1 MSEYPTRPSAIPDS
15 DLEAALVDLSRPEFG
30 YGTFVAAACV
40 IVVLSGACLSL
51 AFSGYA
57 SWPEL
62 SLLLSGLIL
71 CVGVTYGEFVWRRG
85 TRRRLEAMQTA
96 VAAIQKARLEAEASN
111 RAKSRFLATTSHEI
125 RTPMN
130 GVIGM
135 VGLLLETPL
144 SPEQRNYAATA
155 QSSARALLSIVDE
168 LLDSSKA
175 ERSEPEIV
183 ARPLDIVSLA
193 ESVVELLAPRA
204 HAKDIEISAFV
215 AHDMPHHIVSDAQ
228 RLRQILFNLCGNA
241 IKFTV
246 SGGVAVD
253 IRRDGD
259 NAFVVSVR
267 DTGIG
272 MTPEELGRVFDE
284 FAQANTDTKRLF
296 GGTGLG
302 LSIARD
308 LAQAMGGALS
318 AVSTPGLGSCFT
330 LRLPLTPAEAEEAE
344 PEVSLAGQAFTLA
357 LTPGPVADH
366 LASLL
371 AERGARV
378 NLLGDDA
385 ALERTLAQRGG
396 DTVICDAS
404 YRDILRRWAGQ
415 QDSHAPNHQ
424 VFVMMRA
431 EERRQLQDLL
441 LQPFAG
447 YLLKPFRRQTVL
459 SRLAPASEAAID
471 AQIAGLRSMAET
483 SRKATGLNV
492 LLAED
497 NPVNAL
503 LARTMLQKA
512 GCHVQHAS
520 NGLEVLASL
529 DAGSRPDLVIMDV
542 EMPGLDGLATARRI
556 RAGEAAAGLPAIPIL
571 ALTANA
577 RPEDIAEC
585 LEAGMNGHLS
595 KPFDRQDLDE
605 AVARLVGNR
614 TAA

>member
-1 MSEYPTRPSAIPDS
+1 M
-15 DLEAALVDLSRPEFG
+15 ALRSGSLCHRRPERRLP
-30 YGTFVAAACV
+30 VAR
-40 IVVLSGACLSL
+40 IQRL
-51 AFSGYA
+51 Y

-85 TRRRLEAMQTA
+85 TRRRLEALQTA

-135 VGLLLETPL
+135 IGLLLED
-144 SPEQRNYAATA
+144 AALA
-155 QSSARALLSIVDE
+155 RAAQLRRHRQSSARALLSIVDE

-183 ARPLDIVSLA
+183 ARPLDIVSLV

-204 HAKDIEISAFV
+204 HAKDIEISAFI
-215 AHDMPHHIVSDAQ
+215 ARDLPHHIVSDAQ

-253 IRRDGD
+253 VRRDGD

-284 FAQANTDTKRLF
+284 FAQANTDTSGCLAAPASTLDCPRSGPGHGRCALCSQHT
-296 GGTGLG
+296 GTGKL
-302 LSIARD
+302 LHAAPAPD
-308 LAQAMGGALS
+308 
-318 AVSTPGLGSCFT
+318 
-330 LRLPLTPAEAEEAE
+330 PAEAEEAE
-344 PEVSLAGQAFTLA
+344 PELSLAGQAFALA

-366 LASLL
+366 SCRASGGT
-371 AERGARV
+371 RRARHSAWRWQGV
-378 NLLGDDA
+378 AKDPGTDGQRYRDLRRFLSRHPA
-385 ALERTLAQRGG
+385 AL
-396 DTVICDAS
+396 
-404 YRDILRRWAGQ
+404 AGQ
-415 QDSHAPNHQ
+415 QDSHAPKPSGL
-424 VFVMMRA
+424 RDDA
-431 EERRQLQDLL
+431 REERRQLQDLL

-459 SRLAPASEAAID
+459 SRLAPCHRGCDRCTDRRTAEHGRDVAHGDWPQRNPPRTI
-471 AQIAGLRSMAET
+471 RSMRCWRAPCCRGRLPRAACGQWPR
-483 SRKATGLNV
+483 S
-492 LLAED
+492 
-497 NPVNAL
+497 
-503 LARTMLQKA
+503 A
-512 GCHVQHAS
+512 GVPRRR
-520 NGLEVLASL
+520 
-529 DAGSRPDLVIMDV
+529 DRPDLVIMDV

-556 RAGEAAAGLPAIPIL
+556 RASEAASGLPAVPIL

-585 LEAGMNGHLS
+585 LEA
-595 KPFDRQDLDE
+595 
-605 AVARLVGNR
+605 A
-614 TAA
+614 